1 MERLKRFAR
10 KIKQLMPIDIF
21 EVYMLVASLL
31 LAILFLLTVFMMP
44 TILEII
50 SGRLLHWLSPL
61 L

>member
-10 KIKQLMPIDIF
+10 KIRQLMPIDIF
-21 EVYMLVASLL
+21 EVYMLAASLL

-50 SGRLLHWLSPL
+50 SERLLHWLSPL